1 MTYFYIG
8 AYGEAYKGDRYETL
22 NDARK
27 VAIKKIEA
35 RAVKNPKDDRVSH
48 GIEVYRGNIPIGT
61 VMSMEF
67 IIEQRKKRK
76 YYWQMENGWY
86 RLNSDGEKVE
96 KARDWHPFGL

>member
-8 AYGEAYKGDRYETL
+8 MYGEVYKGDRYETL

-27 VAIKKIEA
+27 VAIKRLEA
-35 RAVKNPKDDRVSH
+35 MAIKNPKDARVHH
-48 GIEVYRGNIPIGT
+48 GIEVYRGYTHVGT

-67 IIEQRKKRK
+67 YEQRKMRK

-96 KARDWHPFGL
+96 MERNWHPFGL